1 MDLTVFTCVFGN
13 TDPLHEQPR
22 IPGARFVCF
31 TDQNLVSRSW
41 EVVVLPEQERP
52 TRASRT
58 IKALSHLFTETEC
71 SLWMDANFTLRTT
84 DQKLFYRGDFV
95 NFRHRD
101 RTRISQEAAEIIRIG
116 KSTPEQIR
124 SQLAA
129 YQAEGFDTDDNPM
142 RELSCNG
149 VIFRRHTPEV
159 IAVNEAWCHEIET
172 RSLRDQ
178 MSLDYVCWKLGFEL
192 ERWPGTFDRCRYFGW
207 KHYSRPVNDY

>member
-1 MDLTVFTCVFGN
+1 MDLTIYTCVFGN
-13 TDPLHEQPR
+13 TDPLHEQPAV
-22 IPGARFVCF
+22 PGARFVCF
-31 TDQNLVSRSW
+31 TDQPVDSRAW
-41 EVVVLPEQERP
+41 EIVRIPRQARP
-52 TRASRT
+52 TRSARI

-71 SLWMDANFTLRTT
+71 SLWMDANFSLRVT
-84 DQKLFYRGDFV
+84 DPGLFCRGDFV
-95 NFRHRD
+95 TFRHRD
-101 RTRISQEAAEIIRIG
+101 RTRISQEAEEIIRIG

-142 RELSCNG
+142 CELSCNG

-178 MSLDYVCWKLGFEL
+178 MSLDYVCWKHGFQL
-192 ERWPGTFDRCRYFGW
+192 ARWPGTFDKCRYFRCTYY
-207 KHYSRPVNDY
+207 KRPVNDY

>member
-1 MDLTVFTCVFGN
+1 VDLTIYTCVFGN
-13 TDPLHEQPR
+13 TDPLHEQPAV
-22 IPGARFVCF
+22 PGARFVCF
-31 TDQNLVSRSW
+31 TDQPVDSRAW
-41 EVVVLPEQERP
+41 EIVRIPRQARP
-52 TRASRT
+52 TRSARI

-71 SLWMDANFTLRTT
+71 SLWMDANFSLRVT
-84 DQKLFYRGDFV
+84 DPGLFCRGDFV
-95 NFRHRD
+95 TFRHRD
-101 RTRISQEAAEIIRIG
+101 RTRISQEAEEIIRIG

-142 RELSCNG
+142 CELSCNG

-178 MSLDYVCWKLGFEL
+178 MSLDYVCWKHGFQL
-192 ERWPGTFDRCRYFGW
+192 ARWPGTFDKCRYFRW
-207 KHYSRPVNDY
+207 TYYKRPVNDY